1 MKRMGRE
8 KGKKKEKGEKKKRRE
23 QKQEIKG
30 ESFFFL
36 VWPIIFPSGRNDTTG
51 TAMVR

>member
-1 MKRMGRE
+1 MKRMERE
-8 KGKKKEKGEKKKRRE
+8 KGKKREKKKKKRAE
-23 QKQEIKG
+23 AGNKG
-30 ESFFFL
+30 SFFFL